1 MFLKG
6 VLVFAGIIVLALVIC
21 QGLFLIEKYFIRG
34 E

>member
-1 MFLKG
+1 MLLKG

-21 QGLFLIEKYFIRG
+21 QGLFLIEKHFIRG